1 MTTVDVLDQGRDAY
15 ARQAW
20 ADAYTHLSAA
30 DQAAPLQPDDLERLA
45 TAAYLTGDETAAVTV
60 LARTYHDSVGRGEI
74 ERVARCGFWLS
85 HHLLLGGDAIQSG
98 GWLTRTQRMLDDRQL
113 DCLERGYLLVIVAL
127 NAIRDGDAAGSY
139 ATSRQ
144 LAKIADR
151 YGDPDLATFGRLCQG
166 KALIQLG
173 ETAEAMELLDEAIV
187 AVASREVSPIVSG
200 IVCCAAI
207 LACRNA
213 LDLGRAHRWTAVLSE
228 WCDEQPDLVPF
239 RGQCLVHRSE
249 IMQLRGTW
257 QDALE
262 EARRACDRLAEPTEQ
277 PALGMAYYQRAELHR
292 LRGELTEAEECYR
305 AAHQHGREPQPGLA
319 LLRLAQG
326 QATAAETTIRRL
338 AEQARDAMSRIHV
351 LAACV
356 EIMLAVGDVPA
367 ARSAADELSKLAQDR
382 KVPLLRGESAH
393 AAGAVLLAEGDP
405 GAALTA
411 LQQARATWQELDA
424 PYQAA
429 RVGVLA
435 GLACRRLGDDDT
447 AHLEWDAA
455 GEVFGRLGA
464 RPDLARLAELSSSGD
479 GGGDGGLTPRERQI
493 LGLVAAGRSNRE
505 VAGEL
510 VISDK
515 TVERHLS
522 NIFTKIGVSNRAGAT
537 AYAYRHGLV

>member
-30 DQAAPLQPDDLERLA
+30 DRATPLGPDDLERLA
-45 TAAYLTGDETAAVTV
+45 TAAYLTGDEAGAVAV
-60 LARTYHDSVGRGEI
+60 LTRAYHLLIDREEI
-74 ERVARCGFWLS
+74 ERAARCGFWLS
-85 HHLLLGGDAIQSG
+85 HHLLLAGDETPSR
-98 GWLTRTQRMLDDRQL
+98 GWLSRTQRLLDDRQL

-127 NAIRDGDAAGSY
+127 YAIGAKDAAGSY
-139 ATSRQ
+139 TTSCQ
-144 LAKIADR
+144 LSKIAEQF
-151 YGDPDLATFGRLCQG
+151 GDPDLATFGLVCRG
-166 KALIQLG
+166 KALIELG

-187 AVASREVSPIVSG
+187 AVASREVSPIASG

-228 WCDEQPDLVPF
+228 WCDAQPDLVPF

-257 QDALE
+257 RDALE
-262 EARRACDRLAEPTEQ
+262 EVRRACARLAEPTEQ

-326 QATAAETTIRRL
+326 QAAAAETTIRRL
-338 AEQARDAMSRIHV
+338 AEQARDAMSRVHV

-356 EIMLAVGDVPA
+356 EILLAVGDVAA
-367 ARSAADELSKLAQDR
+367 ARSAADELAKLAQDR
-382 KVPLLRGESAH
+382 DVPLLRGESAH

-405 GAALTA
+405 RAALTA

-455 GEVFGRLGA
+455 REVFEKLGA
-464 RPDLARLAELSSSGD
+464 RPDLARLAELASSGD

-493 LGLVAAGRSNRE
+493 LGLVAVGRSNRE